1 MMSVAKQVWMVWQ
14 TVPFHLNSW
23 NTYAVHEVHS
33 TSWFLS
39 LSFISVLSSCSWKK
53 PVIVRSVIFSHSP
66 ALGFSTALEA
76 LPCEVQSQE
85 VDGQECQG
93 SEQVEM
99 ETLEKVQI
107 VLYII

>member
-1 MMSVAKQVWMVWQ
+1 MQCMRYIAH
-14 TVPFHLNSW
+14 PDFC
-23 NTYAVHEVHS
+23 
-33 TSWFLS
+33 LS
-39 LSFISVLSSCSWKK
+39 LSLVCCLAAPEKK

-99 ETLEKVQI
+99 KTLEKAQI